1 MSALL
6 VATIYTVVDPWVW
19 AGLAL
24 ALFAGVLRLRRRLVL
39 LGLVGFFGFRVF
51 QTYVPTAGLH
61 PWPYIMGL
69 VAVIL
74 AVAAHAVGLGLSVLL
89 SKVSDKRGDP
99 TA

>member
-1 MSALL
+1 M
-6 VATIYTVVDPWVW
+6 VATIYTVVDPWAW

-39 LGLVGFFGFRVF
+39 LGLLGFFGLRVF
-51 QTYVPTAGLH
+51 QTYVPMTGIH

-74 AVAAHAVGLGLSVLL
+74 AVAAHAVGLGLSALL
-89 SKVSDKRGDP
+89 SKASHERGDP
-99 TA
+99 TP